1 MASAADRVQPDHNS
15 LGKAAFIVGVI
26 GLAMSFIPFIGFVA
40 WLLSP
45 LAILFGIIALRR
57 RPRGMAIAGII
68 TGAVALL
75 VCIMWVNATKAGV
88 EAFNKDTF
96 NNSGKTVDNS
106 SAPLMDASIKGIWK
120 DLDSNKVAA
129 GQKYGGHRLAFHG
142 EKIEDFGGDAATPS
156 ISFEGGGDDYLSY
169 LVSASFAASDGQKI
183 GSLKK
188 GQKISFVC
196 TDINEALGQ
205 GYNLGGCSLQ

>member
-1 MASAADRVQPDHNS
+1 MASTANAVQPDHNS

-40 WLLSP
+40 WLLGP
-45 LAILFGIIALRR
+45 LAILFGLIALIR
-57 RPRGMAIAGII
+57 RPRAMAIAGIVTGGI
-68 TGAVALL
+68 TLL
-75 VCIMWVNATKAGV
+75 VCMMWINATKAGV

-129 GQKYGGHRLAFHG
+129 GQKYGGHRLAFHN
-142 EKIEDFGGDAATPS
+142 EKIDDFAGDAATPS
-156 ISFEGGGDDYLSY
+156 ISFEGGGDDYLTY
-169 LVSASFAASDGQKI
+169 LVSASFVASDGEKI
-183 GSLKK
+183 ASFKK

-205 GYNLGGCSLQ
+205 GYNLTGCSLQ

>member
-1 MASAADRVQPDHNS
+1 MASAADKVQPDHNS

-26 GLAMSFIPFIGFVA
+26 GLAMSFIPFIGLVA
-40 WLLSP
+40 WLLGP
-45 LAILFGIIALRR
+45 LAILFGLIALMR
-57 RPRGMAIAGII
+57 RPRAMAIGGIV
-68 TGAVALL
+68 TGAITLL

-106 SAPLMDASIKGIWK
+106 AAPLMDASVKGIWK
-120 DLDSNKVAA
+120 DLDNNKVAA
-129 GQKYGGHRLAFHG
+129 GQKYGGHRLAFHN

-156 ISFEGGGDDYLSY
+156 ISFEGGSDGYLSY
-169 LVSASFAASDGQKI
+169 LVSASFSASDGRKI
-183 GSLKK
+183 ASLKK

-205 GYNLGGCSLQ
+205 GYNLSGCSL

>member
-1 MASAADRVQPDHNS
+1 MASTADRIQPDHNS

-26 GLAMSFIPFIGFVA
+26 ALTMSFIPFIGFVA
-40 WLLSP
+40 WLLAP
-45 LAILFGIIALRR
+45 LAILFGLIALRR
-57 RPRGMAIAGII
+57 PPRAMAVAGIVV
-68 TGAVALL
+68 GAVALL
-75 VCIMWVNATKAGV
+75 VCILWVNATKAGV

-106 SAPLMDASIKGIWK
+106 AAPLMDASVKGIWK

-129 GQKYGGHRLAFHG
+129 GQKYGGHRLAFHD
-142 EKIEDFGGDAATPS
+142 ERIEDFGGDAATPS
-156 ISFEGGGDDYLSY
+156 ISFEGGGDGYLTY
-169 LVSASFAASDGQKI
+169 LVAASFTASDGTKI

-196 TDINEALGQ
+196 TEIGEALGE
-205 GYNLGGCSLQ
+205 GYNLTGCSLQ